1 MADYTKTITNS
12 INLFG
17 VGPSSKWG
25 QSIPIYTM
33 TWGTTK
39 WGEGTYPQIFSIVK
53 VASSAIIPDTTYTK
67 SVVKLIEDS
76 IAPTDVFSK
85 GSTKLIENSFS
96 VLSDNSSEELSN
108 GVWKTVFVS
117 DTTNAENRDFASWTS
132 ATRASSSFT
141 CAASGTTP
149 WS

>member
-12 INLFG
+12 IRVFG

-33 TWGTTK
+33 TWGTSK
-39 WGEGTYPQIFSIVK
+39 WGEGSYPQVFTIIKYAIDSI
-53 VASSAIIPDTTYTK
+53 SPTTSYSK
-67 SVVKLIEDS
+67 EVVKLIENSQAVND
-76 IAPTDVFSK
+76 AFSK
-85 GSTKLIENSFS
+85 TFSKIIYESFS
-96 VLSDNSSEELSN
+96 VLSDNSSEQLSN
-108 GVWKTVFVS
+108 GIWKTVFVS

-132 ATRASSSFT
+132 ANRTSSSFV
-141 CAASGTTP
+141 CATAGTTI

>member
-25 QSIPIYTM
+25 QSTPIYTM
-33 TWGTTK
+33 TWGVTK
-39 WGEGTYPQIFSIVK
+39 WGEGSFPQVFTVVK
-53 VASSAIIPDTTYTK
+53 VASSAIIPDTTYSK

-76 IAPTDVFSK
+76 VTPNDAFPKTLDKI
-85 GSTKLIENSFS
+85 IYESFS
-96 VLSDNSSEELSN
+96 VLSDNSSEQLSN
-108 GVWKTVFVS
+108 GIWKTVFVS

-132 ATRASSSFT
+132 ASRPSSSFT
-141 CAASGTTP
+141 CATAGTTT